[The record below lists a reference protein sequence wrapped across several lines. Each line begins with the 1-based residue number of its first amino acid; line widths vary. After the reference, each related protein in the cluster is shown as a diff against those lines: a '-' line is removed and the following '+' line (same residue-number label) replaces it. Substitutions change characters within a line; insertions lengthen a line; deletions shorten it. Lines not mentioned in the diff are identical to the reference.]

1 MDLGIKDKLALVC
14 AAAGGLGLATAR
26 RLAMEGCRVAICD
39 LDEARLKPALGDVKA
54 AGGYVS
60 AEAYP
65 VDLTRPESV
74 EKLFE
79 SVKHDFG
86 AIDILINNSGGP
98 PPGVFEDATDEKWLY
113 TYQLTFLSAVRLIR
127 LCLPDMKAAGWGR
140 IVNFTSRALRE
151 PIPNLMLSN
160 AVRLAVG
167 GMAKTLAVEVAP
179 DGVTVNNLCPGPT
192 STDRA
197 IELAA
202 ARAAKKGIDVEEELA
217 LTAKRIPRG
226 QLATPEEQAAAA
238 AFLASDLAG
247 HITGV
252 SLIVDGGETKA
263 L

>member
-1 MDLGIKDKLALVC
+1 MDLGIKGKVALVC
-14 AAAGGLGLATAR
+14 ASAGGLGLATAR
-26 RLAMEGCRVAICD
+26 RLAMEGCNVAICD
-39 LDEARLKPALGDVKA
+39 KDDARLQGALDEVKKAGGPIKA
-54 AGGYVS
+54 A
-60 AEAYP
+60 AYP
-65 VDLTRPESV
+65 VDLTQPEAI
-74 EKLFE
+74 EKLVS
-79 SVKHDFG
+79 SVTDDLG
-86 AIDILINNSGGP
+86 PVAILVNNSGGP
-98 PPGVFEDATDEKWLY
+98 PPGTFEDATDEKWLF

-127 LCLPDMKAAGWGR
+127 LVLPGMKAAGWGR
-140 IVNFTSRALRE
+140 ILNFTSRALRE

-167 GMAKTLAVEVAP
+167 GMAKTLSTEVAAH
-179 DGVTVNNLCPGPT
+179 GITVNNICPGPT

-202 ARAAKKGIDVEEELA
+202 ARAGKKGIDVDEELE

-226 QLATPEEQAAAA
+226 RLATPDEQAAAA